1 MKFPGGKRG
10 GTHGTRVSSGQAPVP
25 QGREASGC
33 HAGNAGKNT
42 FPMELHVSHLYLKLC
57 SCSKATKRRILL
69 YPFNVLILL
78 NEECFAEVLV
88 LV

>member
-1 MKFPGGKRG
+1 M
-10 GTHGTRVSSGQAPVP
+10 SSGQAPVP

-42 FPMELHVSHLYLKLC
+42 FPMELRISHLCLKLC
-57 SCSKATKRRILL
+57 SCSKERKRSVLL